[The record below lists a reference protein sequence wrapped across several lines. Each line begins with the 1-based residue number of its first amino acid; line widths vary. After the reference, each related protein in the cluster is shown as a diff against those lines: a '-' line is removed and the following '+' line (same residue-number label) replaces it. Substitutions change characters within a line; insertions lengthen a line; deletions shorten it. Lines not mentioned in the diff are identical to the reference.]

1 MKSPELS
8 FQSPRV
14 SVVYLFSCTVP
25 EKQLLEAPFD
35 ARIASCNDRPLG
47 LQGDNRFI
55 LVLSKCAMTAGI
67 SNNVNI

>member
-1 MKSPELS
+1 MC
-8 FQSPRV
+8 
-14 SVVYLFSCTVP
+14 LFSFTVP

-35 ARIASCNDRPLG
+35 ATIAGCSDRPLG

-55 LVLSKCAMTAGI
+55 LIVSKCALTAGI